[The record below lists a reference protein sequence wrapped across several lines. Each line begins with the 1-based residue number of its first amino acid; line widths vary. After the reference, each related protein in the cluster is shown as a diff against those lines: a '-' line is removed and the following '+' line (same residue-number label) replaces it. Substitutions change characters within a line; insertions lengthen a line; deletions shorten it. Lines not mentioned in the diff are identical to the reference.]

1 MPANTALRVIQRHN
15 DSETVFPAQGPASPY
30 ISEEDAMLGAYQQ
43 LADAMGA
50 TLEVTLDGQV
60 VLYTGYFKPSLQ
72 GYVDL
77 YEPKSIDSALVAAH
91 QERNTAICVA
101 AGRYIE
107 AREPTPEDLTIEE
120 YEELKNKESK

>member
-1 MPANTALRVIQRHN
+1 MPANTALRVIQQTF
-15 DSETVFPAQGPASPY
+15 DDDAPSTCGIVSD
-30 ISEEDAMLGAYQQ
+30 EEAVLGAYQQ
-43 LADAMGA
+43 LADAMSA
-50 TLEVTLDGQV
+50 TLEVTLDGQI

-72 GYVDL
+72 KVIDL
-77 YEPKSIDSALVAAH
+77 YEPKPIDSAAVVTH

-120 YEELKNKESK
+120 LEELKNKESK